1 MSSITVI
8 STPAEIY
15 YFGIMFLWYGVS
27 YLLVSFITS
36 RVYMPFFYRQGYT
49 SSYQYIEKRFD
60 RQFKLILSVVF
71 TFNAIIYAGIG
82 TFPRDLCHLVRFKL
96 CSTNIKC

>member
-1 MSSITVI
+1 MSSVPVALSLTASFMSSITVL

-15 YFGIMFLWYGVS
+15 YFGIMFLWYGVA

-60 RQFKLILSVVF
+60 RQLKLILSVVF
-71 TFNAIIYAGIG
+71 TFNAIVYAGIG
-82 TFPRDLCHLVRFKL
+82 MTL
-96 CSTNIKC
+96 S